1 MKKYLFTKYETLA
14 VTIEIEAE
22 DEEQLYKLADNA
34 FDDDDDDL
42 DSRLVDV
49 WYEEKELTE

>member
-22 DEEQLYKLADNA
+22 DEEQLYKLGDNA
-34 FDDDDDDL
+34 FDDDDL

-49 WYEEKELTE
+49 WYEEIEITE